1 MMNELD
7 EQYTRTPFYGVNKM
21 TAHLRKQGYRVGRDR
36 VRGMLR
42 GMGLMA
48 IYRKPRL
55 SKPNPDHQVYPYLLK
70 DVTVERPNQVWGS
83 DITYIRLLH
92 GFAYLV
98 AIIDWY
104 SRYVLSWQLSN
115 SLDNSF
121 CLAALDEALFRYG
134 QPEIFNSDQGCQFTS
149 SSFTERLKAAGIRI
163 SMDGRDRVFDNI
175 FVERL
180 WRTVKHEN
188 VYIHG
193 YQGMTEARTGLGR
206 YFDFYNNDRYHQALD
221 YRTPGAVYS
230 GSCGHFQENDKV
242 SSVLVAGRI

>member
-1 MMNELD
+1 MMNKLD

-21 TAHLRKQGYRVGRDR
+21 TAHLRGQGYSVGRDR

-55 SKPNPDHQVYPYLLK
+55 SRPNPDYQVYPYLLK
-70 DVTVERPNQVWGS
+70 EVTVEKPNQVWGA

-98 AIIDWY
+98 AIIDWH

-121 CLAALDEALFRYG
+121 CLAALDEALLLYG
-134 QPEIFNSDQGCQFTS
+134 KPEIFNSDQGCQFTS
-149 SSFTERLKAAGIRI
+149 SSFTEKLKAAGIRI
-163 SMDGRDRVFDNI
+163 SMDGRGRVFDNI

-180 WRTVKHEN
+180 WRTVKYEN

-193 YQGMTEARTGLGR
+193 YQGMTEARLGLDR
-206 YFDFYNNDRYHQALD
+206 YFDFYNNDRFHQALN
-221 YRTPGAVYS
+221 YQTPGAVYS
-230 GSCGHFQENDKV
+230 SNCGHSQENEKA
-242 SSVLVAGRI
+242 SSEMVVARN